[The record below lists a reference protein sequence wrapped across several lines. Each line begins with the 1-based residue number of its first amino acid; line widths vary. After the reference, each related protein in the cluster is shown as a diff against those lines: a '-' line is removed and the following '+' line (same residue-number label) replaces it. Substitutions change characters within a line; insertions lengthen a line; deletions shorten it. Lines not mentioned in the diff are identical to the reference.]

1 MSQADVISFWLV
13 RRSSLPFHT
22 ASSRRTTSALGALG
36 NRPESMVLVSD
47 PWMEVCIVIPVLDGV
62 RDSFVTS
69 SIVGLV
75 VMIILFP
82 APASIAGYLESAEQQ
97 KMKAVRRLW

>member
-1 MSQADVISFWLV
+1 MLSAPLEIGL
-13 RRSSLPFHT
+13 SLWFLYQI
-22 ASSRRTTSALGALG
+22 LGW
-36 NRPESMVLVSD
+36 RCVLF
-47 PWMEVCIVIPVLDGV
+47 IPVLDGV

-82 APASIAGYLESAEQQ
+82 APASIAGYLESAERQ